1 MSYTLSLYR
10 INKTKNDTYNTGTNL
25 KSFTGVLLKEG
36 CSLKNPVLTV
46 NLGNTT
52 LEDLR
57 VYNYAYFNKFVY
69 FVDDIKSLRN
79 NIAEIS
85 MTRDPMGCAKTDI
98 GSYSTYIS
106 RASNSYNVLSY
117 DSEVDATFEYNHYSQ
132 PGHADIISFGAP
144 IYVLTL
150 SGMGAS
156 QQTSGLYWIVT
167 KDLEQTMEELNDV
180 QNLATDT
187 LSGAQQWVLDMITN
201 ATFNPKDYIM
211 SIRSYAR
218 DPGFTYG
225 NHSVIFGLA
234 IADLTNVYISNDP
247 TDFIEGIS
255 TSVSVPTLHH
265 QDFRKYNDAITQA
278 RLYLP
283 CAGIKNIPMQLIGDT
298 PSLSI
303 VGNIDYTTGDMNYRV
318 MDSGNTRLIAQVPT
332 TFGSDIELS
341 AGRNLGQ
348 IIVDNGVSLMESVK
362 DLMVQPTNL
371 IGNYSGQIYSKDWH
385 TSPYLLIDQKICSDL
400 PYHVKGR
407 PVNETAQISTF
418 GSGAY
423 IECLN
428 PHFTCN
434 YLSIDE
440 VEEINNYL
448 RGGFYYNA

>member
-1 MSYTLSLYR
+1 MSYTLNIYKIS
-10 INKTKNDTYNTGTNL
+10 KTKNDTNNTGSNGKTFSN
-25 KSFTGVLLKEG
+25 VLLKDG
-36 CSLKNPVLTV
+36 CSLKNPVLKV
-46 NLGNTT
+46 NLGSNT
-52 LEDLR
+52 LSDIKG
-57 VYNYAYFNKFVY
+57 YNYASIFSYYYFI
-69 FVDDIKSLRN
+69 DDIKSLRN
-79 NIAEIS
+79 DLVEIS
-85 MTRDPMGCAKTDI
+85 LTRDPMGCAKSDI

-106 RASNSYNVLSY
+106 RASNNYNVLSY
-117 DSEVDATFEYNHYSQ
+117 DSEVDATFEYNHYHQ
-132 PGHADIISFGAP
+132 PAQADIISFGAP

-167 KDLEQTMEELNDV
+167 KDLEQTMKELNDV
-180 QNLATDT
+180 QNIATDT
-187 LSGAQQWVLDMITN
+187 ISGAQQWVLDMITN

-234 IADLTNVYISNDP
+234 IADLTDVYISNDP
-247 TDFIEGIS
+247 TDFIEHIS
-255 TSVSVPTLHH
+255 TNVSVPTLHH

-283 CAGIKNIPMQLIGDT
+283 CAGVKNIPMQLIGDT
-298 PSLSI
+298 DSLSI
-303 VGNIDYTTGDMNYRV
+303 DGDIDYTTGDMNYKV
-318 MDSGNTRLIAQVPT
+318 VDSANTRLITQVPT
-332 TFGSDIELS
+332 MFGSDVELS

-348 IIVDNGVSLMESVK
+348 IIVDNGASLMESVK

-407 PVNETAQISTF
+407 PVNETATISSF

-434 YLSIDE
+434 FLTIDE

>member
-1 MSYTLSLYR
+1 MSYTLNIYKIS
-10 INKTKNDTYNTGTNL
+10 KTKNDTNNTGSNGKTFSN
-25 KSFTGVLLKEG
+25 VLIKDG
-36 CSLKNPVLTV
+36 CSLKNPVLKV
-46 NLGNTT
+46 NLGSNT
-52 LEDLR
+52 LSDIKG
-57 VYNYAYFNKFVY
+57 YNYASIFSYYYFI
-69 FVDDIKSLRN
+69 DDIKSLRN
-79 NIAEIS
+79 DLVEIS
-85 MTRDPMGCAKTDI
+85 LTRDPMGCAKSDI

-106 RASNSYNVLSY
+106 RASNNYNVLSY

-132 PGHADIISFGAP
+132 PGQASIISFYAP

-167 KDLEQTMEELNDV
+167 KDLEKTMKELNDV
-180 QNLATDT
+180 QNIATDT
-187 LSGAQQWVLDMITN
+187 ISGAQQWVLDMITN

-234 IADLTNVYISNDP
+234 IADLTNVFISNDP
-247 TDFIEGIS
+247 TDFIEPIS
-255 TSVSVPTLHH
+255 TAVSIPDLHH
-265 QDFRKYNDAITQA
+265 NDFRKYNDAITQA

-298 PSLSI
+298 ASLSI
-303 VGNIDYTTGDMNYRV
+303 TGDIDYTTGDMKYNIL
-318 MDSGNTRLIAQVPT
+318 DAENTRIIAQVPT
-332 TFGSDIELS
+332 IFGSDIELS

-348 IIVDNGVSLMESVK
+348 IIVDNGASLMESVK

-407 PVNETAQISTF
+407 PVNETAQISSF

-434 YLSIDE
+434 FLTIDE